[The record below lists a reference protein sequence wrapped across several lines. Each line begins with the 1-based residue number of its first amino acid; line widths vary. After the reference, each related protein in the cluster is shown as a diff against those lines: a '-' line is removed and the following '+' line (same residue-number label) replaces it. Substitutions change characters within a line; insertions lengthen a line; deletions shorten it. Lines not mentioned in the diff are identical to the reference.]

1 MRKKYLSLR
10 GSDYSRP
17 ESSREL
23 RIEEGTYHVL
33 RWLTVNLDKTH
44 PTSMNTI
51 TTITPMICLIEY
63 KQAKNRIRC
72 RARAFGY
79 KLLLR
84 RNFQTDK
91 CRPTI
96 YG

>member
-17 ESSREL
+17 IGEQQ
-23 RIEEGTYHVL
+23 GTTYHVL

-72 RARAFGY
+72 RARVH
-79 KLLLR
+79 LVT
-84 RNFQTDK
+84 NFF
-91 CRPTI
+91 
-96 YG
+96 

>member
-10 GSDYSRP
+10 GSD
-17 ESSREL
+17 
-23 RIEEGTYHVL
+23 YHVL

-63 KQAKNRIRC
+63 KQAKNRIR
-72 RARAFGY
+72 
-79 KLLLR
+79 
-84 RNFQTDK
+84 
-91 CRPTI
+91 
-96 YG
+96 